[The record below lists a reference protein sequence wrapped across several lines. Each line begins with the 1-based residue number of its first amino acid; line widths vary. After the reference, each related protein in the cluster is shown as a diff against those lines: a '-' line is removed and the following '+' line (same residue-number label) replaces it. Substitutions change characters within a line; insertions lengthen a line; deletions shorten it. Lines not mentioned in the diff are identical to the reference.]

1 MGKPPKPAGSRFGQ
15 FCCQKFLD
23 PCKLRITLF
32 VALVHNLVPDH
43 WTARHSRL
51 NRERSVFL
59 KEVHFDVVGYT
70 AVFSVVTHRSSPLVS
85 GEECCVTT
93 IKTAV

>member
-43 WTARHSRL
+43 WTARQSRL
-51 NRERSVFL
+51 NLVC
-59 KEVHFDVVGYT
+59 YT
-70 AVFSVVTHRSSPLVS
+70 AVFSVVTQRSCHLW
-85 GEECCVTT
+85 GEALRDDSKNGCV
-93 IKTAV
+93 AD